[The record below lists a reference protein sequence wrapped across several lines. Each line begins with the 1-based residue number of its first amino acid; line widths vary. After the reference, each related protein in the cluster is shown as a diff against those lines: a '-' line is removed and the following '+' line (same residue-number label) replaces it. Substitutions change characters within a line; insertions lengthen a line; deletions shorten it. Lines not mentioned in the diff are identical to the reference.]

1 MNKSI
6 YWLAALVLLM
16 SSCTDSRFK
25 KSTNGL
31 EYKIISGNG
40 GSNVKFGNTIKFTV
54 VGYYKDSALLTG
66 YDTIPQLLMIDS
78 TNLPA
83 NYMNI
88 FLKAKKGD
96 SIVTRILVDSLLHYT
111 PQIPSF
117 AKKGNYLSTH
127 IKIVDVLTD
136 SALINKEKMAYMT
149 TMKNTDSTMR
159 AGQKAKDDKAITDY
173 LTKNSITATKTAK
186 GTYVLV
192 ENPGTGEAAD
202 SGKAVTV
209 NYKGMTLAGNGF
221 DSSYDPAGSGKAI
234 KPFTMVVGQRG
245 SIEGMDD
252 GIRMFKKGG
261 KGKLFIPS
269 HLGYGPRGA
278 GGLIKP
284 NESLIFN
291 VEVTDVQSGA
301 EYTKKMEAQSKT
313 MQEQQ
318 QRMQQMQQMQQQSQG
333 QQRQGNR

>member
-6 YWLAALVLLM
+6 YWLAAFVLLM

-40 GSNVKFGNTIKFTV
+40 GTAVKFGNTIKFTV

-66 YDTIPQLLMIDS
+66 YDTVPQLLTVDS

-96 SIVTRILVDSLLHYT
+96 SIITRILVDTLLHYT
-111 PQIPSF
+111 PQVPPF
-117 AKKGNYLSTH
+117 AKRGNYLSTH

-136 SALINKEKMAYMT
+136 TALINKEKANFMT
-149 TMKNTDSTMR
+149 TMRNADSTMR
-159 AGQKAKDDKAITDY
+159 AAQKIKDDKTITDY
-173 LTKNSITATKTAK
+173 LAKNNITASKTAK
-186 GTYVLV
+186 GTYVLI
-192 ENPGTGEAAD
+192 ETPGTGDAVD
-202 SGKAVTV
+202 SGKAVTI

-234 KPFTMVVGQRG
+234 KPYTMLIGQRG

-252 GIRMFKKGG
+252 GLRMFKKGG

-269 HLGYGPRGA
+269 YLGYGPRGA
-278 GGLIKP
+278 GGVIKP
-284 NESLIFN
+284 NENLIFN
-291 VEVTDVQSGA
+291 VEIADVQSGA
-301 EYTKKMEAQSKT
+301 EYTKKMEAQNKA

-318 QRMQQMQQMQQQSQG
+318 QRIQQMQQQSQG
-333 QQRQGNR
+333 QQPQGGH